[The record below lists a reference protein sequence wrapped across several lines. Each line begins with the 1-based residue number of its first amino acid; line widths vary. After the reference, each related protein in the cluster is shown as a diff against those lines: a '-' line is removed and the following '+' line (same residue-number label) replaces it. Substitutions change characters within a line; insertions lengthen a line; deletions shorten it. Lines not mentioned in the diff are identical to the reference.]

1 MIHPAD
7 RATAVAK
14 VVRVV
19 EALTEH
25 SGVSEISRTTGLPT
39 STVHRIIQELVSLGW
54 VRGDGDHGYL
64 PGAGLLTLSAQAAS
78 DAAMSIV
85 VPSWSTLRDATTHTV
100 HFALRQGD
108 QAVYVA
114 KVEGR
119 RAYEMRSR
127 VGLAIPVHCT
137 GIGKALLAA
146 LTEEEVRAILQRTG
160 MPPTTPRTITD
171 PDAML
176 EHLRTVARRGYAI
189 DNEENELHTRCV
201 AAVVR
206 DHRGSSHRRNQHV
219 RDGFRDRPAT
229 RSAGGSPGGGRRA
242 RRVAGT
248 GLPTDGRRTRRRPA
262 DPAVSVSA
270 SCPARRARLR
280 RTGS

>member
-1 MIHPAD
+1 MSKPLGSGAEAAAT

-25 SGVSEISRTTGLPT
+25 SGVSEISRSTGLPT

-64 PGAGLLTLSAQAAS
+64 PGAGLLTLSAQASS
-78 DAAMSIV
+78 DAAMSV
-85 VPSWSTLRDATTHTV
+85 VAPILEQLRDATTHTV
-100 HFALRQGD
+100 HFALRQAD

-114 KVEGR
+114 KFEGR

-127 VGLAIPVHCT
+127 VGLAIPMHCT

-146 LTEEEVRAILQRTG
+146 LPEAEVRAILARSG
-160 MPPTTPRTITD
+160 MPSLTPRTITE
-171 PDAML
+171 PDAMV
-176 EHLRTVARRGYAI
+176 EHLRVVARRGYAT
-189 DNEENELHTRCV
+189 DDEENELHTRCV

-206 DHRGSSHRRNQHV
+206 DHRGLPTGGISMSAMAFEIDEKRV
-219 RDGFRDRPAT
+219 REVAPLVVAAARDVSYALGYRH
-229 RSAGGSPGGGRRA
+229 SPEA
-242 RRVAGT
+242 S
-248 GLPTDGRRTRRRPA
+248 GLPRSR
-262 DPAVSVSA
+262 S
-270 SCPARRARLR
+270 
-280 RTGS
+280 

>member
-1 MIHPAD
+1 MDGPMSSSHRTTDAD
-7 RATAVAK
+7 PPDDRPTAVAK

-25 SGVSEISRTTGLPT
+25 SGVSEISRKTGLPT

-54 VRGDGDHGYL
+54 VRGDGDHGYR

-78 DAAMSIV
+78 HAAMSIV
-85 VPSWSTLRDATTHTV
+85 VPILEHLRDATTHTI

-114 KVEGR
+114 KVEGQ

-146 LTEEEVRAILQRTG
+146 LTEEEVRAILQRAG
-160 MPPTTPRTITD
+160 MPSRTPRTITD
-171 PDAML
+171 PEAML

-206 DHRGSSHRRNQHV
+206 DHRGIATGGISMSAMAFEFDQERVQQV
-219 RDGFRDRPAT
+219 APLVVTAARDVSQALGYRPTTAEL
-229 RSAGGSPGGGRRA
+229 AA
-242 RRVAGT
+242 VQ
-248 GLPTDGRRTRRRPA
+248 RTRP
-262 DPAVSVSA
+262 
-270 SCPARRARLR
+270 
-280 RTGS
+280 

>member
-1 MIHPAD
+1 MSQSDGTADSGPSAD

-64 PGAGLLTLSAQAAS
+64 PGAGLLTLSARAAS

-85 VPSWSTLRDATTHTV
+85 GPILEQLRDATTHTV

-114 KVEGR
+114 KYEGR

-127 VGLAIPVHCT
+127 VGLAIPMHCT
-137 GIGKALLAA
+137 GIGKALMAA
-146 LTEEEVRAILQRTG
+146 LSEEEVRAILQRSG
-160 MPPTTPRTITD
+160 MPPMTSRTITD
-171 PDAML
+171 PDTLL

-206 DHRGSSHRRNQHV
+206 DHRGIPTGGISMSAMAFEIDQERV
-219 RDGFRDRPAT
+219 RQVAPLVVAAAREVSQALGYRPT
-229 RSAGGSPGGGRRA
+229 VDLTGGQ
-242 RRVAGT
+242 
-248 GLPTDGRRTRRRPA
+248 RTRQ
-262 DPAVSVSA
+262 
-270 SCPARRARLR
+270 
-280 RTGS
+280 

>member
-1 MIHPAD
+1 MSPDRGRAD
-7 RATAVAK
+7 GGGASADHATAVAK

-54 VRGDGDHGYL
+54 VRGDGDHGYR
-64 PGAGLLTLSAQAAS
+64 PGAGLLTLSARAAS

-85 VPSWSTLRDATTHTV
+85 IPILEQLRDATTHTI

-146 LTEEEVRAILQRTG
+146 LTEEEVRAILQRAG
-160 MPPTTPRTITD
+160 MSPRTPRTITD

-206 DHRGSSHRRNQHV
+206 DHRGIATGGISMSAMAFEFDQQRVQQV
-219 RDGFRDRPAT
+219 APLVVAAARDVSQALGYRPTTAEL
-229 RSAGGSPGGGRRA
+229 SG
-242 RRVAGT
+242 VQ
-248 GLPTDGRRTRRRPA
+248 RTRP
-262 DPAVSVSA
+262 
-270 SCPARRARLR
+270 
-280 RTGS
+280 

>member
-1 MIHPAD
+1 MSPDSRGAEGGTDAD

-19 EALTEH
+19 EALTEL
-25 SGVSEISRTTGLPT
+25 SGVSDISRRTGLPT

-64 PGAGLLTLSAQAAS
+64 PGAGLLTLSARAAS

-85 VPSWSTLRDATTHTV
+85 SPILEQLRDASTHTI

-114 KVEGR
+114 KVEGL

-146 LTEEEVRAILQRTG
+146 LTEDEVRAILERAG
-160 MPPTTPRTITD
+160 MPARTPRTITD
-171 PDAML
+171 PDTML
-176 EHLRTVARRGYAI
+176 QHLRTIARRGYAI

-206 DHRGSSHRRNQHV
+206 DHRGVPTGGISMSAMAFEFDQQRVQQV
-219 RDGFRDRPAT
+219 APLVVAAARDVSQALGYRPTSAELAGVQ
-229 RSAGGSPGGGRRA
+229 RS
-242 RRVAGT
+242 
-248 GLPTDGRRTRRRPA
+248 RP
-262 DPAVSVSA
+262 
-270 SCPARRARLR
+270 
-280 RTGS
+280 

>member
-1 MIHPAD
+1 MTASPRMSSDDPPGD

-25 SGVSEISRTTGLPT
+25 SGVSEISRKTGLPT

-78 DAAMSIV
+78 DAGMGIV
-85 VPSWSTLRDATTHTV
+85 VPILERLRDETTHTV
-100 HFALRQGD
+100 HFAMRQGD

-146 LTEEEVRAILQRTG
+146 LTEDEARAILSRAG
-160 MPPTTPRTITD
+160 MPAATPRTITD
-171 PDAML
+171 ADTMI
-176 EHLRTVARRGYAI
+176 EHLRAVARRGYAI
-189 DNEENELHTRCV
+189 DDEENELHTRCV

-206 DHRGSSHRRNQHV
+206 DHRGVPTGGISMSAMAFEIDQKRV
-219 RDGFRDRPAT
+219 REVAPLVVAAAREVSQALGYRPTA
-229 RSAGGSPGGGRRA
+229 ADLAPP
-242 RRVAGT
+242 
-248 GLPTDGRRTRRRPA
+248 LRTRQ
-262 DPAVSVSA
+262 
-270 SCPARRARLR
+270 
-280 RTGS
+280 

>member
-1 MIHPAD
+1 MSRATGTVGGDASAD

-54 VRGDGDHGYL
+54 VRGDGEHGYL
-64 PGAGLLTLSAQAAS
+64 PGAGLLTLSVQAAS
-78 DAAMSIV
+78 DAAMGIV
-85 VPSWSTLRDATTHTV
+85 VPILEQLRDATTHTV

-114 KVEGR
+114 KIEGR

-127 VGLAIPVHCT
+127 VGLGIQMHCT
-137 GIGKALLAA
+137 GIGKAVMAA
-146 LTEEEVRAILQRTG
+146 LPEEEVRGILQRSG
-160 MPPTTPRTITD
+160 MPPMTSRTITE

-176 EHLRTVARRGYAI
+176 DHLRSIARRGYAT
-189 DNEENELHTRCV
+189 DDEENELHTRCV

-206 DHRGSSHRRNQHV
+206 DHRGIPTGGISMSAMAFEIDEDRV
-219 RDGFRDRPAT
+219 RQVAPLVVAAAREVSQALGYRPT
-229 RSAGGSPGGGRRA
+229 PDLGIVQRA
-242 RRVAGT
+242 RQ
-248 GLPTDGRRTRRRPA
+248 
-262 DPAVSVSA
+262 
-270 SCPARRARLR
+270 
-280 RTGS
+280 

>member
-1 MIHPAD
+1 MSVNLEGPANGGSAD

-64 PGAGLLTLSAQAAS
+64 PGAGLLTLSVQASS
-78 DAAMSIV
+78 DAALGIV
-85 VPSWSTLRDATTHTV
+85 TPILEQLRDATTHTV

-114 KVEGR
+114 KIEGR

-127 VGLAIPVHCT
+127 VGLGIQMHCT
-137 GIGKALLAA
+137 GIGKAVMAA
-146 LTEEEVRAILQRTG
+146 LPEEEVRGILQRSG
-160 MPPTTPRTITD
+160 MPPMTSRTITD
-171 PDAML
+171 PEAML
-176 EHLRTVARRGYAI
+176 EHLRLIARRGYAT
-189 DNEENELHTRCV
+189 DDEENELHTRCV

-206 DHRGSSHRRNQHV
+206 DHRGVATGGISMSAMAFEIDEDRV
-219 RDGFRDRPAT
+219 RQ
-229 RSAGGSPGGGRRA
+229 
-242 RRVAGT
+242 VAP
-248 GLPTDGRRTRRRPA
+248 L
-262 DPAVSVSA
+262 VVSA
-270 SCPARRARLR
+270 AREVSQALGYRPTPPPA
-280 RTGS
+280 GSHG

>member
-1 MIHPAD
+1 MDGAVSLSQGHGTANGGPPAD

-25 SGVSEISRTTGLPT
+25 SGVSEISRKTGLPT

-54 VRGDGDHGYL
+54 VRGDGEHGYL
-64 PGAGLLTLSAQAAS
+64 PGVGLLTLSARAAS

-85 VPSWSTLRDATTHTV
+85 GPILEQLRDATTHTV

-114 KVEGR
+114 KIEGR

-137 GIGKALLAA
+137 AIGKALLAA
-146 LTEEEVRAILQRTG
+146 LTEEEVRAILLRSG
-160 MPPTTPRTITD
+160 MPPRTSRTITD
-171 PDAML
+171 PDTML

-206 DHRGSSHRRNQHV
+206 DHRGIPTGGISMSAMAFEIDQKRVQQVAPLVVAAAREVSQAL
-219 RDGFRDRPAT
+219 GYRPT
-229 RSAGGSPGGGRRA
+229 SDLAGVPRI
-242 RRVAGT
+242 
-248 GLPTDGRRTRRRPA
+248 PQ
-262 DPAVSVSA
+262 
-270 SCPARRARLR
+270 
-280 RTGS
+280 

>member
-1 MIHPAD
+1 M
-7 RATAVAK
+7 
-14 VVRVV
+14 

-25 SGVSEISRTTGLPT
+25 SGVSEISRSTGLPT

-54 VRGDGDHGYL
+54 VRGDGDRGYL
-64 PGAGLLTLSAQAAS
+64 PGAGLLTLSARAAS
-78 DAAMSIV
+78 DASMSIV
-85 VPSWSTLRDATTHTV
+85 GPILEQLRDATTHTI

-146 LTEEEVRAILQRTG
+146 LTEEEARAILQRAG
-160 MPPTTPRTITD
+160 MPPRTPRTITD

-206 DHRGSSHRRNQHV
+206 DHRGIATGGISMSAMAFEFDQQRVQQV
-219 RDGFRDRPAT
+219 APLVVAAARDVSQALGYRPTTAEL
-229 RSAGGSPGGGRRA
+229 SG
-242 RRVAGT
+242 VQ
-248 GLPTDGRRTRRRPA
+248 RTRP
-262 DPAVSVSA
+262 
-270 SCPARRARLR
+270 
-280 RTGS
+280 

>member
-1 MIHPAD
+1 
-7 RATAVAK
+7 

-54 VRGDGDHGYL
+54 VRGDGDRGYL
-64 PGAGLLTLSAQAAS
+64 PGAGLLTLSARAAS

-85 VPSWSTLRDATTHTV
+85 GPILEQLRDATTHTV

-114 KVEGR
+114 KFEGR

-127 VGLAIPVHCT
+127 VGLAIPMHCT
-137 GIGKALLAA
+137 GIGKALMAA
-146 LTEEEVRAILQRTG
+146 LPEEEVRAILQRSG
-160 MPPTTPRTITD
+160 MPPMTSRTITD
-171 PDAML
+171 VDTL
-176 EHLRTVARRGYAI
+176 LGHLRTVARRGYAI

-206 DHRGSSHRRNQHV
+206 DHRGVPTGGISMSAMAFEIDQERV
-219 RDGFRDRPAT
+219 RQVAPLVVAAAREVSQALGYRPTADH
-229 RSAGGSPGGGRRA
+229 
-242 RRVAGT
+242 T
-248 GLPTDGRRTRRRPA
+248 GNP
-262 DPAVSVSA
+262 
-270 SCPARRARLR
+270 
-280 RTGS
+280 RTGSWPTS

>member
-1 MIHPAD
+1 MDGAMSSGHRTADDDPPAD
-7 RATAVAK
+7 RPTAVAK

-54 VRGDGDHGYL
+54 VRGDGDHGYR

-78 DAAMSIV
+78 HAAMSIV
-85 VPSWSTLRDATTHTV
+85 VPILEHLRDATTHTI

-114 KVEGR
+114 KVEGQ

-146 LTEEEVRAILQRTG
+146 LTEEEVRAILQRAG
-160 MPPTTPRTITD
+160 MPSRTPRTITD

-206 DHRGSSHRRNQHV
+206 DHRGIATGGISMSAMAFEFDQERVQQVAPLVVAAARDVSQALGYRPTTAELAGVQRN
-219 RDGFRDRPAT
+219 RP
-229 RSAGGSPGGGRRA
+229 
-242 RRVAGT
+242 
-248 GLPTDGRRTRRRPA
+248 
-262 DPAVSVSA
+262 
-270 SCPARRARLR
+270 
-280 RTGS
+280 